1 MMKNFAPFLLLATVL
16 SACQPTS
23 VNQAPKE
30 STASVAASAAA
41 ASSASTMQLPRF
53 EIRDFKL
60 DEEKQKYGGVQVKG
74 RGTLIAVDDVQR
86 RGSFIVWLTAKQE
99 HDNDS
104 PSLKMIVLRDGV
116 GTFETFD

>member
-1 MMKNFAPFLLLATVL
+1 
-16 SACQPTS
+16 
-23 VNQAPKE
+23 
-30 STASVAASAAA
+30 
-41 ASSASTMQLPRF
+41 MQLPRF

-116 GTFETFD
+116 GTFETFDYLTGEEKAKKVRYHNWQMIGFTPMQKGVLVQEPAK